1 VRQLLARPDL
11 LSAGE
16 AAVAAQQ
23 PVPDDELLAAQLARL
38 ERRREAAQS
47 ERRRL
52 ADLYQAGVVEHVEM
66 ARRAAELDARS
77 RGLDQERE
85 ALVTQ
90 RAELAQTNNL
100 QQRIAGFAERALAGL
115 DNLDFDGRQKLLRLV
130 LDEVRVQGWQVELRL
145 RLPLDDQEP
154 PPAQTRQSHW
164 CSTERAR
171 EAGRC
176 AVPDKQRRE
185 CQALTV
191 CVPQVRAWGRRGA
204 AGRGRRPRP
213 GGAAEGCLERCPGR
227 RQGADGTG
235 HGFFGA

>member
-1 VRQLLARPDL
+1 VARYYTCPHHDPVRAGGEDRRCPERSARADELDAFVFDQVRQLLARPDL

-100 QQRIAGFAERALAGL
+100 QQRIAGFAERALGL
-115 DNLDFDGRQKLLRLV
+115 LV
-130 LDEVRVQGWQVELRL
+130 
-145 RLPLDDQEP
+145 
-154 PPAQTRQSHW
+154 
-164 CSTERAR
+164 
-171 EAGRC
+171 
-176 AVPDKQRRE
+176 
-185 CQALTV
+185 
-191 CVPQVRAWGRRGA
+191 
-204 AGRGRRPRP
+204 
-213 GGAAEGCLERCPGR
+213 
-227 RQGADGTG
+227 
-235 HGFFGA
+235 